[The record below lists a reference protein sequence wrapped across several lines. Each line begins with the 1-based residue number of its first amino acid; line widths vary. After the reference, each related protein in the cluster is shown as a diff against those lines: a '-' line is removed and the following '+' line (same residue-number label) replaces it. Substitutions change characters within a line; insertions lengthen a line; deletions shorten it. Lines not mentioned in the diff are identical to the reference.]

1 MFIVIMYISVYQAF
15 DRTTLYIGTKWPNET
30 KAL

>member
-15 DRTTLYIGTKWPNET
+15 DRTTLYIGTK
-30 KAL
+30 